1 MRSVLISGC
10 SSGIGR
16 ACCVCLARDGWRV
29 FAGVRSDADARSVE
43 AEAGNV
49 TAIRLDVTDTGSI
62 TAARAQI
69 EKEPNGALDALVNNA
84 GIAVGGALETV
95 PPWDLRHILDVNV
108 VGQVAVS
115 QAFLPLLRATRGR
128 ILFVGSVGGRVA
140 FPYAGPYHASKF
152 ALEAVADSMRA
163 ELRPQGVSVSLLE
176 PGPIATPIWAKAK
189 KQVAALRAGLDGEA
203 GSLYAEELQGFE
215 ERLGS
220 AEQSGGQAEEVAEK
234 ILEVLRANS
243 PASRYQV
250 GRGAKTLVSLRPLLP
265 DALFD
270 RLARRFTAGR

>member
-1 MRSVLISGC
+1 
-10 SSGIGR
+10 
-16 ACCVCLARDGWRV
+16 
-29 FAGVRSDADARSVE
+29 
-43 AEAGNV
+43 
-49 TAIRLDVTDTGSI
+49 LD
-62 TAARAQI
+62 
-69 EKEPNGALDALVNNA
+69 GALDALVNNA
-84 GIAVGGALETV
+84 GIAIGGALETV

-108 VGQVAVS
+108 VGQVAVT
-115 QAFLPLLRATRGR
+115 QAFLPMLRAARGR

-189 KQVAALRAGLDGEA
+189 GQVASLRAGLDGEA
-203 GSLYAEELQGFE
+203 GSLYGKELQGFE
-215 ERLGS
+215 KRLDS
-220 AEQSGGQAEEVAEK
+220 AAESGGQAEEVARK
-234 ILEVLRANS
+234 ILQALQANS

-250 GRGAKTLVSLRPLLP
+250 GRGAKTLVSLRPLMP